1 MDLVTPG
8 LPGVFGGAPLFLDAT
23 CVSPLTGDGRPKPR
37 AANVD
42 GAAVAEAGRKNR
54 EEDYPDVEGSPHAC
68 LLSLG
73 VETYGRW
80 SPHSQ
85 DLLAKLVRKKA
96 RGVSDVLRRAT
107 ERAYSVRWWSLLAVA
122 LQRAIAESV
131 LRESGADLMPAEGSV
146 ELPLADVLDACR
158 V

>member
-1 MDLVTPG
+1 M
-8 LPGVFGGAPLFLDAT
+8 FLDAT

-37 AANVD
+37 AADED
-42 GAAVAEAGRKNR
+42 GAAVAEAERKNR

-85 DLLAKLVRKKA
+85 DLLAQLVRKKA

-107 ERAYSVRWWSLLAVA
+107 ERGWWSLLAVA
-122 LQRAIAESV
+122 LQRAIAEAV
-131 LRESGADLMPAEGSV
+131 LRESGADLMPAEWSV
-146 ELPLADVLDACR
+146 ELP
-158 V
+158 

>member
-1 MDLVTPG
+1 M
-8 LPGVFGGAPLFLDAT
+8 FLDAT
-23 CVSPLTGDGRPKPR
+23 CVSLLTGDGRPKPR

-42 GAAVAEAGRKNR
+42 GAAIAEAERKNR
-54 EEDYPDVEGSPHAC
+54 EEDYPDVEESPHAC

-85 DLLAKLVRKKA
+85 DLLAQLVRKMA
-96 RGVSDVLRRAT
+96 RGVSDVLHRAT